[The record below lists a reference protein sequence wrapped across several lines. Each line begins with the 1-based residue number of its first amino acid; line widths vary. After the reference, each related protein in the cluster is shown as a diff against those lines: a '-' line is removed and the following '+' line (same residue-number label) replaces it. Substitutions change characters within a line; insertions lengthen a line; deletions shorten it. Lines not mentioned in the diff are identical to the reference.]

1 MTRKEQIHATIY
13 NAAVDAGFKLYIY
26 GGNKI
31 MVEDLLESGNLPF
44 EVTFTGNDISDMDVH
59 AEGVNNSKQISN
71 SLIWK
76 HHKEY
81 TDRPPNRMKVG

>member
-1 MTRKEQIHATIY
+1 MTRKEQIHAAIY

-44 EVTFTGNDISDMDVH
+44 EVTFTGNDISDVDV
-59 AEGVNNSKQISN
+59 EIDGVGLVEAFNNK
-71 SLIWK
+71 
-76 HHKEY
+76 
-81 TDRPPNRMKVG
+81 